1 MYFSLIKLN
10 KWQQQ
15 IKGFFFLSWHTT
27 KKKKK
32 IKEGREG
39 EIAVIQAAI

>member
-15 IKGFFFLSWHTT
+15 IKGFFFYLGTPQ
-27 KKKKK
+27 KKK